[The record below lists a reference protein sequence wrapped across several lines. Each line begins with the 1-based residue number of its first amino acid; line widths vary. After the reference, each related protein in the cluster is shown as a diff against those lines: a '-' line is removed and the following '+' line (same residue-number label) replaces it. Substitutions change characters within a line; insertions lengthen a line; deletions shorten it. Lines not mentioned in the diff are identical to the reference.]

1 MFVFNPLT
9 SGENPEP
16 KSPSKLAGIFESIKE
31 VAEGLKQ
38 GPGVGALTCDFR
50 DKWALNR
57 YYTKSTTLIN
67 P

>member
-1 MFVFNPLT
+1 MFVFNPL
-9 SGENPEP
+9 NRQNQEP

-31 VAEGLKQ
+31 AAKGLKQ

-57 YYTKSTTLIN
+57 YTYTKRTTH
-67 P
+67 